1 MFPSSPRPQPFVQG
15 GLVGQSR
22 RWSHPQWSTPKVLG
36 KCQCCA
42 RKYGLPQK
50 TLIKTAGETHMRNS
64 LNPSPSQLWETQV
77 SWRLSWLPIV
87 WREYTTID
95 VGMIYTKKIIYIY
108 IYSQYSQYSQY
119 CHHINEIFPLRIF
132 DIPIMD
138 HGIGSDSPRS
148 WPYPSHSW
156 CMDSCSPSPKNY
168 IYIYIYII
176 QQQCQY
182 SKLMATLFAPIWGVP
197 QF

>member
-77 SWRLSWLPIV
+77 SWRLSWLSIV

-95 VGMIYTKKIIYIY
+95 VGMIYTKKIIYIFP
-108 IYSQYSQYSQY
+108 
-119 CHHINEIFPLRIF
+119 IFPIL
-132 DIPIMD
+132 
-138 HGIGSDSPRS
+138 
-148 WPYPSHSW
+148 PSHQRNIPLAYLWHSYHGSW
-156 CMDSCSPSPKNY
+156 NWVWFSQIMTLPK
-168 IYIYIYII
+168 
-176 QQQCQY
+176 
-182 SKLMATLFAPIWGVP
+182 S
-197 QF
+197 